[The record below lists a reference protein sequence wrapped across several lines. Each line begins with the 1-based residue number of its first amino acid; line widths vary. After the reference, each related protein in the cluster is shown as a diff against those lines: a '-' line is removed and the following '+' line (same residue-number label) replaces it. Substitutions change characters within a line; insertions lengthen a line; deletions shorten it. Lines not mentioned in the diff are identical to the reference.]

1 MNYAKL
7 PKRRVKSL
15 LVVYP
20 LFLFIILTISG
31 EFTFGN
37 KLVVV
42 SVYVLTALLNIMNL
56 SFLVKKTKA
65 IKELLIQLG
74 TDFKKRMVFLLGGL
88 FILLSIDSS
97 INFLYQIIYIA
108 LFISTDSYI
117 SHVGRVYIL
126 RRERE

>member
-7 PKRRVKSL
+7 PRRRIRSL
-15 LVVYP
+15 LVIYP

-31 EFTFGN
+31 DFTFTN

-42 SVYVLTALLNIMNL
+42 SVYVLTALLNVMNL

-65 IKELLIQLG
+65 IKNLLIGLG

-88 FILLSIDSS
+88 FILLSIDSA

-117 SHVGRVYIL
+117 SHVGRVYLIKS
-126 RRERE
+126 RKE